1 LNTCSPEK
9 MRKFEAASKSQAEAI
24 LMNIFITL
32 AVVGLIFSVFVNIAL
47 ILIDKY
53 VALYWAVYPF
63 WICVFIFGY
72 LIHKY
77 RKDSDDHH
85 HH

>member
-1 LNTCSPEK
+1 
-9 MRKFEAASKSQAEAI
+9 
-24 LMNIFITL
+24 MNIFITL
-32 AVVGLIFSVFVNIAL
+32 AVVGLIFSVLVNIAL

-53 VALYWAVYPF
+53 VNLYWAVYPF

-72 LIHKY
+72 LMHKY

-85 HH
+85 YH